1 VIYKQQGDPVTILLA
16 DDDTDDCFL
25 FEKALNEISIPTKL
39 IIVKNGEQLMD
50 YLTVHTDHL
59 PDILFLD
66 LSMPRK
72 NGFECLIEI
81 KEDVKLEKLQV
92 VIFSTSF
99 TRGNDLEPYLINTF
113 SKMGALDY
121 IRKPSDF
128 EQLKN
133 IIHQVLIKLIATNG
147 SMPNVKT
154 NSK

>member
-1 VIYKQQGDPVTILLA
+1 MIYNHITILLA
-16 DDDTDDCFL
+16 EDDPDDCFL
-25 FEKALNEISIPTKL
+25 FEKALQEITTTTKL
-39 IIVKNGEQLMD
+39 VIVKNGEQLMD
-50 YLTVHTDHL
+50 YLAVHTANL

-81 KEDVKLEKLQV
+81 KEDVRLEKLPV

-99 TRGNDLEPYLINTF
+99 TRGNDLEQYLINTF

-121 IRKPSDF
+121 IRKPNDF

-133 IIHQVLIKLIATNG
+133 VIHQALLKLIERDG
-147 SMPNVKT
+147 SIPKVKT
-154 NSK
+154 DSK